1 MKRDY
6 KNGIKDSANFFV
18 GAEVEKTATEGMHTL
33 FVVGLQ
39 RTATVLR
46 HAEKNGAKHIYFGA
60 NHSYKQLDGS
70 EVHSIC
76 NQMKYF
82 LKNGYYVTMDTNPG
96 YKFDDIHDLLTHPKF
111 TLVYAVVM
119 ADLKK
124 IKGNVVIKVDD
135 KDFKATNP
143 GVWCWTVKEMADKKH
158 FTGWDQYGGDK
169 TL

>member
-1 MKRDY
+1 MMRDY
-6 KNGIKDSANFFV
+6 KDGVKDNATFFV
-18 GAEVEKTATEGMHTL
+18 GKEVETTPTKGKKTL

-39 RTATVLR
+39 KTATVQK
-46 HAEKNGAKHIYFGA
+46 HAEKNKCKHIYFGA

-135 KDFKATNP
+135 KDFKATNT